1 MRKIKQKK
9 VKHPK
14 VGRSFSPMVLTDL
27 YKKERHFLHNITP
40 HSVIEP
46 RTGATLPIHLVYD
59 PMVFTYL
66 MSAEMDDPESISRQ
80 DIHALRYLGEQISDL
95 GPQNPNEIRKL
106 VRGYASEDGGY
117 TFQDFIPAAFT
128 SLTAHA
134 FFAMMMWRAMGKNI
148 IELDPYLMDAL
159 LRTEINVIPDDLH
172 LPITPIYLAIPP
184 KRLEIFNGDASVDGF
199 ILEEVDYEEM
209 SGGIVNEEGEEK
221 YPGKLDDSEMYYY
234 VDNYTAPFMGM
245 RIRYGCV
252 RNLRVTVFRDIPA
265 HVPRDSHFL
274 SREGV
279 AVATFIIPLD
289 YDAPMGDY
297 LQKDERIN
305 EMLEGIG
312 ALQSSTIWV
321 RTVLNSLLYFNSQG
335 ADKKE
340 VAGLTSQQK
349 SKLAGI
355 KNKKARQKFIERNK
369 APYTIIKIGSSFS
382 AKPVF
387 GKGKPIS
394 SRFIVRGHWRK
405 QRHGKGRKQTKL
417 IWIKPFI
424 KGKDLEA
431 AGKTRI
437 YQNPYD

>member
-1 MRKIKQKK
+1 
-9 VKHPK
+9 
-14 VGRSFSPMVLTDL
+14 
-27 YKKERHFLHNITP
+27 
-40 HSVIEP
+40 
-46 RTGATLPIHLVYD
+46 
-59 PMVFTYL
+59 
-66 MSAEMDDPESISRQ
+66 
-80 DIHALRYLGEQISDL
+80 
-95 GPQNPNEIRKL
+95 
-106 VRGYASEDGGY
+106 
-117 TFQDFIPAAFT
+117 
-128 SLTAHA
+128 
-134 FFAMMMWRAMGKNI
+134 
-148 IELDPYLMDAL
+148 
-159 LRTEINVIPDDLH
+159 
-172 LPITPIYLAIPP
+172 
-184 KRLEIFNGDASVDGF
+184 
-199 ILEEVDYEEM
+199 
-209 SGGIVNEEGEEK
+209 GEEE